1 MFLSS
6 EDNKPPQ
13 LSFKLKKTGDVV
25 TSTVEWRDVHLPV
38 DMLLLTMESCD
49 FLSCFSLLD
58 QPFRSYNE
66 DLGYVYFGRMG
77 EASDKAKLWVAL
89 MTSSE
94 GAATPRGS
102 LVVVQIAFR
111 VLRPKAVFSVGTCI
125 SLDSEKVRRGDVVIS
140 SKLTTAEGFKV
151 PVSPRLGHLVKDAPY
166 GWVPPLENP
175 GESEVN
181 IHPDGDILSL
191 SLTLKRDY
199 DDICMEYPGA
209 VAIETEGKGMLLLKI
224 RLVNTLSP

>member
-1 MFLSS
+1 MFNFFLSS
-6 EDNKPPQ
+6 GDNEPPK

-25 TSTVEWRDVHLPV
+25 TSSVRWRDVHLPV
-38 DMLLLTMESCD
+38 DILLLTVESCD

-58 QPFRSYNE
+58 QPFRSYKK
-66 DLGYVYFGRMG
+66 DLGFVYFGRMG
-77 EASDKAKLWVAL
+77 EGSDGEKLWVAL

-94 GAATPRGS
+94 GAATPGGS
-102 LVVVQIAFR
+102 LVVGQIACR

-125 SLDSEKVRRGDVVIS
+125 SLDSKKVRKGDVVIS

-151 PVSPRLGHLVKDAPY
+151 PVGPRLGHLVKDAPY

-181 IHPDGDILSL
+181 IHPNGDILSL
-191 SLTLKRDY
+191 SVTLKRQY
-199 DDICMEYPGA
+199 DDICKEYPGA
-209 VAIETEGKGMLLLKI
+209 VAIETESKGMLVVSSDTRK
-224 RLVNTLSP
+224 